1 MAIDNKRIKVNELD
15 FDAIKSNLKDYLRG
29 QSQFS
34 DYDFEGAGM
43 NILLDVLAYNTHY
56 NALYTNLAINEMFL
70 DSASKRSSLASIS
83 ALMGYTP
90 KSITSASAM
99 VDLTISNVPGNPATV
114 TIPSGQPFQASV
126 LDETGTNAG
135 VVFYSR
141 SSYTVARSSLNTYVF
156 KNLMITEGK
165 PMSYKYVVGD
175 NVRYI
180 IPNANV
186 DMTTLVVRVQESAEV
201 GTYTSYN
208 LNSSIANSVAS
219 SRVYYTKEIEDG
231 LYEVYFGDN
240 IVSYKPTTGNI
251 VNFEYFISKGD
262 IANGAKIFNYQG
274 YTAGGTT
281 SCMTVQAAGG
291 GVEQES
297 NDSIRFNAP
306 KQFASQ
312 NRTVTAEDYKTLI
325 PRLYANTETVSVWG
339 GEENDPPV
347 YGKVFICIKPLSGSV
362 LSQAAK
368 NFVTGEILASRNVV
382 SITPTI
388 VDPRYLNI
396 LLDVS
401 FYFNPLKTRYSA
413 DGLTSIVRQVIQ
425 DYNSTEISS
434 FDSVFRLSKLQRL
447 IDTSEESITNS
458 VVKVKLSYDL
468 EPNYNFESSYTINLH
483 NPIYNEPG
491 STAGSNVNSTGFI
504 LAGNPNTFFFDDDT
518 QGNLRMYYLSSS
530 GTKIY
535 TNNTAGTIDYVN
547 GKIIVGSI
555 NIATAVNNIIT
566 FVIEPSSYDVISVRN
581 QLITIAED
589 KLLVYPIVDKIA
601 SGEFVSGSNYIF
613 TANR

>member
-1 MAIDNKRIKVNELD
+1 MSFVNNG
-15 FDAIKSNLKDYLRG
+15 F
-29 QSQFS
+29 
-34 DYDFEGAGM
+34 
-43 NILLDVLAYNTHY
+43 
-56 NALYTNLAINEMFL
+56 
-70 DSASKRSSLASIS
+70 
-83 ALMGYTP
+83 
-90 KSITSASAM
+90 
-99 VDLTISNVPGNPATV
+99 
-114 TIPSGQPFQASV
+114 
-126 LDETGTNAG
+126 
-135 VVFYSR
+135 
-141 SSYTVARSSLNTYVF
+141 
-156 KNLMITEGK
+156 
-165 PMSYKYVVGD
+165 
-175 NVRYI
+175 
-180 IPNANV
+180 
-186 DMTTLVVRVQESAEV
+186 
-201 GTYTSYN
+201 TYTYT
-208 LNSSIANSVAS
+208 LN
-219 SRVYYTKEIEDG
+219 
-231 LYEVYFGDN
+231 
-240 IVSYKPTTGNI
+240 VSNMTITAISPTTGNI

-274 YTAGGTT
+274 YTGGGTT

-291 GVEQES
+291 GMEQES

-306 KQFASQ
+306 KQYASQ

-547 GKIIVGSI
+547 GKIVVGSI
-555 NIATAVNNIIT
+555 NCFSCKQHNYVCHRTII
-566 FVIEPSSYDVISVRN
+566 
-581 QLITIAED
+581 L
-589 KLLVYPIVDKIA
+589 
-601 SGEFVSGSNYIF
+601 
-613 TANR
+613 

>member
-1 MAIDNKRIKVNELD
+1 MAIDNNRIKVNELD
-15 FDAIKSNLKDYLRG
+15 FDNIKSNLKNYLRG
-29 QSQFS
+29 QNQFS
-34 DYDFEGAGM
+34 DYDFDGAGM
-43 NILLDVLAYNTHY
+43 SILLDVLAYNTHY

-90 KSITSASAM
+90 KSITSSAAII
-99 VDLTISNVPGNPATV
+99 DLTLSNVPGNPATV
-114 TIPSGQPFQASV
+114 TLPSNQPFQASV
-126 LDETGTNAG
+126 IDATGAATG
-135 VVFYSR
+135 VVFYTR
-141 SSYTVARSSLNTYVF
+141 SSYTAARSSINTYVF
-156 KNLMITEGK
+156 KNIAITEGK
-165 PMSYKYVVGD
+165 PMTYRYVVAD

-180 IPNANV
+180 IPNADV
-186 DMTTLVVRVQESAEV
+186 DMSTLVVRVQESAEV
-201 GTYTSYN
+201 GTFTSYN
-208 LNSSIANSVAS
+208 LNTSVVDSVAA
-219 SRVYYTKEIEDG
+219 SRVYYTKEIEEG
-231 LYEVYFGDN
+231 LYEVYFGDG
-240 IVSYKPTTGNI
+240 IVSHKPSNGNV
-251 VNFEYFISKGD
+251 VNFDYFISKGNS
-262 IANGAKIFNYQG
+262 ANGARIFNYQG
-274 YTAGGTT
+274 FTAGGTT
-281 SCMTVQAAGG
+281 SVLTVQPAGNG
-291 GVEQES
+291 SDPET

-306 KQFASQ
+306 KQYAAQ

-325 PRLYANTETVSVWG
+325 PRLYPNTETISVWG
-339 GEENDPPV
+339 GEENDPPI
-347 YGKVFICIKPLSGSV
+347 YGKVFICIKPLSGAV

-368 NFVTGEILASRNVV
+368 NYVTDELLSSRNVV

-401 FYFNPLKTRYSA
+401 FYYNPLKTRYSA
-413 DGLTSIVRQVIQ
+413 DGLTSLVRQVIA
-425 DYNSTEISS
+425 DYNDTDIKN

-447 IDTSEESITNS
+447 IDTSEQAITNS

-468 EPNYNFESSYTINLH
+468 EPNYNFESSYVINLH

-491 STAGSNVNSTGFI
+491 STAGSNVNSTGFTV
-504 LAGNPNTFFFDDDT
+504 AGNTNTFFFDDDT
-518 QGNLRMYYLSSS
+518 QGKLRMYYLSSS

-535 TNNTAGTIDYVN
+535 TNNNAGTIDYVN

-555 NIATAVNNIIT
+555 NIAAAVNNIIT

-589 KLLVYPIVDKIA
+589 KLLVYPIVDKIS